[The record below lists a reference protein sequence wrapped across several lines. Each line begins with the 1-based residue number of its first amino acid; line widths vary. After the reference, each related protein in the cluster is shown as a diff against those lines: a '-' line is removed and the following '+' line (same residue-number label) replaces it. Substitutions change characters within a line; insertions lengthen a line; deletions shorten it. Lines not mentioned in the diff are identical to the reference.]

1 MLSLLA
7 SSTINPSFFLI
18 GGIVMAVICGF
29 VAQSKGRSVVMWV
42 VLGFVFGLIALII
55 LAFLKKQEPSM
66 PMNTMSSPPPPPPM
80 SPPPPPPAPP
90 TG

>member
-18 GGIVMAVICGF
+18 GGVVMAVICGL
-29 VAQSKGRSVVMWV
+29 VAQSKGRSVALWV

-55 LAFLKKQEPSM
+55 LAFLKKQQPVM
-66 PMNTMSSPPPPPPM
+66 PMNTMSSAPPP
-80 SPPPPPPAPP
+80 PPPPPPAVPP
-90 TG
+90 APPAG